1 MVPRGFLFFFPRSPA
16 AAGALF
22 FGAIKMKAGRTE
34 GGRAEEREKGKSAR
48 GRIRDKAKAKMQE
61 ENDSLNPKRGHGGP
75 IYRPRGG
82 GGRRQYPAD
91 SAVGPPRRP
100 RRTYPTVGTTAPNLH
115 LPPRAPL
122 AAHHGKLRFSSWA
135 EPNHSCS
142 PLSRS
147 TSHVKLAKRSRRL
160 ETLFFHDAGKG
171 LLLGEVKT

>member
-100 RRTYPTVGTTAPNLH
+100 AARIQPLGRPRQTSICLHVPPSRPTTGNCASPPGPSQIIAAP
-115 LPPRAPL
+115 PSL
-122 AAHHGKLRFSSWA
+122 ARPATSSSLKGPGASKLSSSMM
-135 EPNHSCS
+135 P
-142 PLSRS
+142 
-147 TSHVKLAKRSRRL
+147 
-160 ETLFFHDAGKG
+160 GKG
-171 LLLGEVKT
+171 CCWGK